1 LTSLSSSLP
10 SLYTQLQIPFSS
22 TQILKKIKKKKKKKK
37 EHKIPSLL
45 TDKGLLQW
53 SGLAELI
60 DVLLP

>member
-1 LTSLSSSLP
+1 MSPKNLLSLP
-10 SLYTQLQIPFSS
+10 P
-22 TQILKKIKKKKKKKK
+22 KKKKKKK